1 MLINRDMFF
10 YYAGKLIPA
19 LGALVLMWIG
29 IKYLGEA
36 SYGKYILIFNSIT
49 LVTAFTAG
57 WIQQGMLRFN
67 AEQLGVP
74 NIFRNSSYSRMTFI
88 AALLSFFLMLILA
101 VVYFKLEGIE
111 ILISSVVAFLFCY
124 YSVGLSGLQSQ
135 FKSAKYAISESLF
148 SIGTIATCGLLLVVL
163 GFTSYHVM
171 LIGILIGCLV
181 SLIFGIQPAIQRNI
195 SNGQIDQSLGMKFLK
210 FGFPITVWLFISNLF
225 NLADRFLIEHFFNLE
240 VVGTYSAVY
249 DFIYKISGF
258 LCMPVLLAFHPAI
271 TKKWNDGFSEDAFRL
286 IKKALFF
293 EVLLTVAVAIFFYFF
308 GEYFFHTVIHLKATN
323 LLGMIVPL
331 VISSMLWQMAML
343 IHKPLEL
350 HLATLVMLLGITL
363 SMLFNIALNI
373 YLLPIYGYQIAAITT
388 LAGTCFY
395 IIYTLFA
402 NRLVTNKFRK

>member
-1 MLINRDMFF
+1 
-10 YYAGKLIPA
+10 
-19 LGALVLMWIG
+19 
-29 IKYLGEA
+29 
-36 SYGKYILIFNSIT
+36 
-49 LVTAFTAG
+49 
-57 WIQQGMLRFN
+57 
-67 AEQLGVP
+67 
-74 NIFRNSSYSRMTFI
+74 
-88 AALLSFFLMLILA
+88 
-101 VVYFKLEGIE
+101 
-111 ILISSVVAFLFCY
+111 
-124 YSVGLSGLQSQ
+124 
-135 FKSAKYAISESLF
+135 
-148 SIGTIATCGLLLVVL
+148 
-163 GFTSYHVM
+163 M

-195 SNGQIDQSLGMKFLK
+195 SNGQIDQSLGIKFLK

-363 SMLFNIALNI
+363 SMFFNIALNI

>member
-101 VVYFKLEGIE
+101 IVYFNLEGIE

-195 SNGQIDQSLGMKFLK
+195 SNGQIDQSLGIKFLK

-271 TKKWNDGFSEDAFRL
+271 TKKWNDGFSEMHFD
-286 IKKALFF
+286 
-293 EVLLTVAVAIFFYFF
+293 
-308 GEYFFHTVIHLKATN
+308 
-323 LLGMIVPL
+323 
-331 VISSMLWQMAML
+331 
-343 IHKPLEL
+343 
-350 HLATLVMLLGITL
+350 
-363 SMLFNIALNI
+363 
-373 YLLPIYGYQIAAITT
+373 
-388 LAGTCFY
+388 
-395 IIYTLFA
+395 
-402 NRLVTNKFRK
+402 